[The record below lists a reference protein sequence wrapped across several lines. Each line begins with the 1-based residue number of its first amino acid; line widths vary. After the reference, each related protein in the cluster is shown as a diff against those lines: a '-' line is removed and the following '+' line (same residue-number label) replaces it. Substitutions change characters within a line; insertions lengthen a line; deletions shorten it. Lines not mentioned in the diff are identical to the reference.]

1 MQNPRLFRT
10 VGAIGVLGCLSACV
24 GCQQTYWVATP
35 DLNQARHLQPGT
47 PPEDIAV
54 RASTQ
59 PSGPPADARYL
70 RVSTTEVAAAALG
83 PVEPFVKVHA
93 PNKRGKTLGGAIL
106 LGLGGALVLG
116 GIGMIGYGVSINKRD
131 SLGAGIVAG
140 LSGIP
145 LGVGIPLGIA
155 GGVLLGRGRGPSD
168 VVPPG
173 RPDVTYLPPLR

>member
-1 MQNPRLFRT
+1 MHSARLFRM
-10 VGAIGVLGCLSACV
+10 VGILVASGCLAACA
-24 GCQQTYWVATP
+24 GCRQTYWVATP
-35 DLNQARHLQPGT
+35 DLNQARQLQPGT
-47 PPEDIAV
+47 PPESIAV

-59 PSGPPADARYL
+59 PRDPPVDARYL
-70 RVSTTEVAAAALG
+70 RVSTTEIAAAAPG
-83 PVEPFVKVHA
+83 PIEPFVKVHA
-93 PNKRGKTLGGAIL
+93 PDKRGKLIGGAVL

-116 GIGMIGYGVSINKRD
+116 GIGMIGYGISITKRD

-155 GGVLLGRGRGPSD
+155 GGVLLGRSRGPSD

-173 RPDVTYLPPLR
+173 QPDVTYLPPLR